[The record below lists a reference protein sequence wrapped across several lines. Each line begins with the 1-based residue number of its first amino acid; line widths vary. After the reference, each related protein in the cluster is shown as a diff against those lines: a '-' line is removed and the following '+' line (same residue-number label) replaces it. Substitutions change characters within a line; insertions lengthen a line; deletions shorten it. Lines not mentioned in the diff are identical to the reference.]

1 MQGEKGEVGPEGTP
15 GQTGLPG
22 KNVSKLLKFT
32 LIQIYYNAPTHPPTQ
47 GQPGVDGPPGPPVS
61 Y

>member
-22 KNVSKLLKFT
+22 KNVSKLLKFKFT
-32 LIQIYYNAPTHPPTQ
+32 IMHPHTHPHR
-47 GQPGVDGPPGPPVS
+47 DNLE
-61 Y
+61 